1 MEKDLLTAEKVARL
15 AEAAGG
21 RAYYVG
27 GFVRD
32 GLLGI
37 ENKDVDVEV
46 HGVAAGRLFEL
57 LKEIGEPLSYGSEF
71 GIYSLKGSRVDVALP
86 RSERA
91 TGRGHRDFE
100 VFTDPFLGTEKAA
113 RRRDF
118 TVNAMMWD
126 ILSGDLIDHFGG
138 LDDLAAGVLRHV
150 DDDSFSEDPLRVL
163 RAAQFAARF
172 GFSIAPETVSLCRSM
187 DVSALSRERVEEEL
201 RKALLKADKP
211 SVFFESLAEM
221 EQLDCWFPEI
231 LALRG
236 VEQDPRFHPEGDVW
250 VHTMQVLDRAAELRE
265 KTSAPYAFMLLAL
278 LHDVGKPAVTQI
290 IDGRIHAYG
299 HESAGLEA
307 AEAFLGRIT
316 GDRSVKSYVIN
327 MIPLHMKP
335 NMEAFSRAS
344 VKSTNRMFDAA
355 AAPED
360 LIYFAIADRP
370 VMSGDVPFTGD
381 TGFLFER
388 LKIYEDTMARP
399 FVSGKDLLELGFEPG
414 EYFSEALAYAHKLRL
429 AGIEKESALKQ
440 TAAYARKLIKKNG

>member
-1 MEKDLLTAEKVARL
+1 MEKDLLTAEKIARL

-71 GIYSLKGSRVDVALP
+71 GIYSLKGSRIDVALP

-113 RRRDF
+113 KRRDF
-118 TVNAMMWD
+118 TVNAMMRD
-126 ILSGDLIDHFGG
+126 ILSGELIDHFGG

>member
-113 RRRDF
+113 KRRDF
-118 TVNAMMWD
+118 TVNAMMRD
-126 ILSGDLIDHFGG
+126 ILSGELIDHFGG

>member
-250 VHTMQVLDRAAELRE
+250 VHTM
-265 KTSAPYAFMLLAL
+265 
-278 LHDVGKPAVTQI
+278 
-290 IDGRIHAYG
+290 
-299 HESAGLEA
+299 
-307 AEAFLGRIT
+307 
-316 GDRSVKSYVIN
+316 
-327 MIPLHMKP
+327 
-335 NMEAFSRAS
+335 
-344 VKSTNRMFDAA
+344 
-355 AAPED
+355 
-360 LIYFAIADRP
+360 
-370 VMSGDVPFTGD
+370 
-381 TGFLFER
+381 
-388 LKIYEDTMARP
+388 
-399 FVSGKDLLELGFEPG
+399 
-414 EYFSEALAYAHKLRL
+414 
-429 AGIEKESALKQ
+429 
-440 TAAYARKLIKKNG
+440 

>member
-113 RRRDF
+113 KRRDF
-118 TVNAMMWD
+118 TVNAMMRD
-126 ILSGDLIDHFGG
+126 ILSGELIDHFGG

-278 LHDVGKPAVTQI
+278 LHDIGKPAVTQI